1 MEETMNSRKRIFA
14 GLALVFFTMSI
25 ASCALTKKIFPP
37 GQAKKITGQQN
48 ASSLAPGKK

>member
-1 MEETMNSRKRIFA
+1 MKTRQKIYA
-14 GLALVFFTMSI
+14 GLALAFLTLNI
-25 ASCALTKKIFPP
+25 ASCTVFKKILPP